1 MDVLDNPSLNALT
14 NGSTSLIPESLITT
28 ITIGFIVLNVLGLLF
43 LVAYIAGLMR
53 KWKVQSAVLHMQK
66 DLADIKVLLQK
77 PTSSEPIHAT
87 GRVESSS
94 NQKQPD
100 STVQS

>member
-1 MDVLDNPSLNALT
+1 MDALDNPSLNALT
-14 NGSTSLIPESLITT
+14 DGSTNLIPESFITT

-43 LVAYIAGLMR
+43 LVAYIAGLVR

-77 PTSSEPIHAT
+77 PANSEPIQAT
-87 GRVESSS
+87 TPVEPSS
-94 NQKQPD
+94 NQEQPD